1 MACGQPVPL
10 YAVAR
15 SRPSGAGP
23 SKYDNNQYLREFM
36 TTPSP
41 YYHHQSLQCF
51 SVVLLCSLPALPP
64 LPCGCHICAATQPIA
79 KRILNLCNMVKA
91 NLDRS
96 NGVSVVHCSDSIGR
110 SGVFIAL
117 MKLTTEIES
126 SPDDID
132 ICQTVFDM
140 RACRMKMVR
149 GNK

>member
-1 MACGQPVPL
+1 
-10 YAVAR
+10 
-15 SRPSGAGP
+15 
-23 SKYDNNQYLREFM
+23 M

>member
-1 MACGQPVPL
+1 
-10 YAVAR
+10 
-15 SRPSGAGP
+15 
-23 SKYDNNQYLREFM
+23 
-36 TTPSP
+36 
-41 YYHHQSLQCF
+41 
-51 SVVLLCSLPALPP
+51 
-64 LPCGCHICAATQPIA
+64 
-79 KRILNLCNMVKA
+79 MVKA

-140 RACRMKMVR
+140 RACRIKMVR